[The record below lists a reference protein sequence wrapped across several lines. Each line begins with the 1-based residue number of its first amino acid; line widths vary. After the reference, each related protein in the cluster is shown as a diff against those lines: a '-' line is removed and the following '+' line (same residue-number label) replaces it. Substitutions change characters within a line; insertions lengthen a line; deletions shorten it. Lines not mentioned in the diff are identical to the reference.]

1 MGLRMQPRHE
11 TFVTERWAGLAKRLH
26 DTEHAGDDIT

>member
-1 MGLRMQPRHE
+1 MAFAAVLHE
-11 TFVTERWAGLAKRLH
+11 CWAGFAKRLH